1 VGGLDDLYQELILDH
16 YRRKRGEGSLDHPSV
31 AVDQHNPLCGDE
43 VHLELGIE
51 DGVVAEVAHTGQGC
65 SISQASVSM
74 MTEALRGRTLDDA
87 LGTVNHF
94 RLVMHGDEAADEDRL
109 GDAIA
114 LEGVAKYPVR
124 VKCALLGWMAAKDAI
139 QTYQGDGG
147 NGDGRGEEA

>member
-1 VGGLDDLYQELILDH
+1 MGGLDDLYQELILDH
-16 YRRKRGEGSLDHPSV
+16 YRRKRGEGSLEHPSV

-43 VHLELGIE
+43 VHLELGIV
-51 DGVVAEVAHTGQGC
+51 DGRVVEVAHTGDGC

-74 MTEALRGRTLDDA
+74 MTQALTGQTLEGA
-87 LGTVNHF
+87 LDTVEHF
-94 RLVMHGDEAADEDRL
+94 RLVMRGDASADEDRL

-139 QTYQGDGG
+139 QTYQRD
-147 NGDGRGEEA
+147 GEER

>member
-1 VGGLDDLYQELILDH
+1 MPGLDDLYQELILDH
-16 YRRKRGEGSLDHPSV
+16 YRRKRGEGSLEHPSV

-43 VHLELGIE
+43 IHLELGIV
-51 DGVVAEVAHTGQGC
+51 DGRVAEVAHTGEGC

-74 MTEALRGRTLDDA
+74 MTQALTGQTLEGA
-87 LGTVNHF
+87 LGTVEHF
-94 RLVMHGDEAADEDRL
+94 RLVMHGDEPGDEDRL

-139 QTYQGDGG
+139 QTYQRD
-147 NGDGRGEEA
+147 GEEH